1 MASCFFA
8 AGATWGHVG
17 RMSGL
22 RWALASLPHV
32 LPNVLAVCLS
42 LLAVSAAVA
51 ILRIAGLLA
60 SALKNAIESAK
71 TYQQK
76 VQVVR
81 VTTGALLAILF
92 GRSLNEAFGK
102 EPGSIG
108 N

>member
-1 MASCFFA
+1 
-8 AGATWGHVG
+8 
-17 RMSGL
+17 MSGL